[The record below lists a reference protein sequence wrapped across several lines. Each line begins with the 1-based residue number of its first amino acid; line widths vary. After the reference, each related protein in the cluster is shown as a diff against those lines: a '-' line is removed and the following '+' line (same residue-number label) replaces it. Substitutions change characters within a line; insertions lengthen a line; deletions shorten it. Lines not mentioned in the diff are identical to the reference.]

1 MNGDWSH
8 IRVLDPAVLDALR
21 GYAKS
26 AAFLKQVIEIFEE
39 HGQTSIA
46 ELCAAA
52 QADDRESL
60 RRVAHRLKGSC
71 LNVGAQRMAQ
81 MLRSFEVLTGENA
94 SGDDTHVLLASLP
107 DTLEETCKALKSIL

>member
-1 MNGDWSH
+1 MNGDWSQ
-8 IRVLDPAVLDALR
+8 IRVLDPSVLEALR

-26 AAFLKQVIEIFEE
+26 GAFLQQVIEIFEQ
-39 HGQTSIA
+39 HGRTSVA

-52 QADDRESL
+52 EADDRESL

-81 MLRSFEVLTGENA
+81 MLRNFEVLTGENA
-94 SGDDTHVLLASLP
+94 SGEDTHVLLASLAE
-107 DTLEETCKALKSIL
+107 TLDETCKALKSIV